1 MVSETLMW
9 KEQTMLPHLHGG
21 PSREAKPRLEPPS
34 LSSASPLPTWRFQAT
49 FLSLTSGCSGS
60 DWRLLGSPSYSEA
73 SDSWEWYFSEISVT
87 LITGPL
93 RFFFFREGIL
103 ERPDLEAATGT
114 QRVGEGRIESHIH
127 ETFGVTVP
135 HTPCI
140 PVLGFW
146 GLTGPASGLHS
157 ADHSGR
163 RQVQP
168 EGGRQGRVGSQPGI
182 LAPLGL
188 GTEVCQVRGDSW
200 LSFSG
205 LWLSCRVTLAS
216 QLFLP
221 LGPSLLSGVPR
232 A

>member
-1 MVSETLMW
+1 MR
-9 KEQTMLPHLHGG
+9 PC
-21 PSREAKPRLEPPS
+21 
-34 LSSASPLPTWRFQAT
+34 
-49 FLSLTSGCSGS
+49 GCSGS
-60 DWRLLGSPSYSEA
+60 DWRLLGSYSEA
-73 SDSWEWYFSEISVT
+73 SDSWERYFSEISVT

-93 RFFFFREGIL
+93 RFFFFRKGVL
-103 ERPDLEAATGT
+103 EKPDLEATTGT
-114 QRVGEGRIESHIH
+114 QRVGEGRGWRIESHIH
-127 ETFGVTVP
+127 EAFGAMVP

-146 GLTGPASGLHS
+146 GLTGPALGLHS

-163 RQVQP
+163 RQVHP
-168 EGGRQGRVGSQPGI
+168 EGGRHGRVGSQPGI

-188 GTEVCQVRGDSW
+188 RTEVCQVQGDSW
-200 LSFSG
+200 LLFPG

-221 LGPSLLSGVPR
+221 LGPCLLSGVPR